1 MAYKILC
8 VDDEE
13 AILTLF
19 ERAFENTDYTIYTAR
34 DGVEALEQV
43 REHRPDLVFLDVV
56 MPKMTGDQVLPLIH
70 EIDPSIIV
78 IIVSGQ
84 ISDDEARE
92 FLAEGAFD
100 FFPKPIDL
108 EFGAEPQIIKELQ
121 WMGINLVS
129 CGNNHAYDY
138 GAGGV
143 LTNIKNLDE
152 AGLAHAGSGSNLA
165 EAREPAYLDTNQGRV
180 ALISCADTGI
190 AECTQSSC
198 CCMSLRCATDCSL
211 AALVGSGNR

>member
-70 EIDPSIIV
+70 EIDPSIPV
-78 IIVSGQ
+78 IIVSGR
-84 ISDDEARE
+84 ISEDEARE
-92 FLAEGAFD
+92 LLAEGAFD
-100 FFPKPIDL
+100 FFRKPFELKHLLDVV
-108 EFGAEPQIIKELQ
+108 EQWRFAKE
-121 WMGINLVS
+121 
-129 CGNNHAYDY
+129 
-138 GAGGV
+138 
-143 LTNIKNLDE
+143 
-152 AGLAHAGSGSNLA
+152 GS
-165 EAREPAYLDTNQGRV
+165 
-180 ALISCADTGI
+180 
-190 AECTQSSC
+190 
-198 CCMSLRCATDCSL
+198 
-211 AALVGSGNR
+211 